1 MDRVAVLDHARS
13 TAWQLHELSAE
24 IERTPRYPVEPL
36 LKLLDQAQYLQ
47 GYLSALRTVAG
58 VE

>member
-1 MDRVAVLDHARS
+1 MDRAAVLDHARA

-24 IERTPRYPVEPL
+24 IESTPRYPAGPL
-36 LKLLDQAQYLQ
+36 LQLLDQAQYLQ
-47 GYLSALRTVAG
+47 GYLAALRTVAG